1 LALVAHMLCPQV
13 IFPSTKAFV
22 EKILP
27 NLVKETINTYVVHAL
42 VDYLSTTCTFDL
54 WMFKGAHDIF
64 VVIVN
69 LISSDWEAK
78 RVTIGLFEVKKH

>member
-1 LALVAHMLCPQV
+1 MALVAHMLCLLV